1 MKKIKTPL
9 LIIVILLAA
18 FFRFYQIDTNPKA
31 MYGDGITLVYD
42 AYSLYKTG
50 HDQKGNPFPIVFSL
64 GGGRPGG
71 YVYATVPFAALLGPT
86 ALASI
91 MVSVLSGVG
100 IVLLLY
106 FLGRE
111 LFSEGI
117 GLAMAAVAALNPW
130 NLSLSRGP
138 FETHFALFLA
148 LGGVYCFIRGLKN
161 EHWFIF
167 SGLSFG
173 LAIQTYFTF
182 ALTVP
187 LILVVLLLW
196 SRKFYSLKIRRSVL
210 IALLALVATSLIL
223 TVYMMVSRGREDRF
237 GIINAF
243 TNPELRGAISTKV
256 KSDRLLDSLP
266 APISNA
272 LHMPQTELI
281 ATLAQNYFANFSSS
295 FLFLNGDG
303 QPRHNPA
310 GMGEFFWVDVVLM
323 VFGIVYLFKRKRPVL
338 ILLSAWVLIAPIST
352 SLVGSAHALRS
363 SFLLPPLVILI
374 GIGLWR
380 LLTTSSQRLN
390 LAVLISLAIIFLI
403 QFIYFFDKFYFVAP
417 QKHARLWSYPAKEA
431 SFLAERNRSKFD
443 LVILSNDIDNME
455 FAYPAYMRLDPNLVI
470 EQNQN
475 PAKIGEYSFFK
486 YGNVYIG
493 SLPNSRLKQFIQ
505 DLPGSVLYIGAPKQE
520 PYMEN
525 YKIIRGFDSEPD
537 LVITA
542 KGGIA
547 DLNLPYL

>member
-91 MVSVLSGVG
+91 MVSVLSGAG

-196 SRKFYSLKIRRSVL
+196 SRKFYSLKFRRSVL